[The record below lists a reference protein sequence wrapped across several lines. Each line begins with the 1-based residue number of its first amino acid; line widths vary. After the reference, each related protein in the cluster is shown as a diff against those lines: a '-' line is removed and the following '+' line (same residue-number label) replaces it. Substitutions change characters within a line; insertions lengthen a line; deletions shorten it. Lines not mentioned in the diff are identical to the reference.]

1 MKYLLGLILTFF
13 ITFNFTSLAKTDSED
28 IIAII
33 NIDYVIQNSNIGKKF
48 LSNIKS
54 QDQKNLDNLKN
65 KNIFLQELES
75 SIKKKK
81 NIISSEAYDKEVLE
95 FKKKFQEFS
104 NEKNQ
109 IVREFNDFKQKE
121 LENLFKIINPIINDY
136 MEQNSVKILFDSKN
150 IFMSANELNLTED
163 ILKKINNELN

>member
-13 ITFNFTSLAKTDSED
+13 ITLNFTSLAKTDSED

-95 FKKKFQEFS
+95 FNKKFQEFS

-109 IVREFNDFKQKE
+109 IVKEFNDFKQKE

-163 ILKKINNELN
+163 ILKKINDELN

>member
-1 MKYLLGLILTFF
+1 MKYLIGLILTFF
-13 ITFNFTSLAKTDSED
+13 ITLNFTSLAKTDSED

-150 IFMSANELNLTED
+150 IFMSANELNLTEA
-163 ILKKINNELN
+163 ILKKINDELN

>member
-1 MKYLLGLILTFF
+1 MKFLFGLILTFLL
-13 ITFNFTSLAKTDSED
+13 TLNFTSLANSNNED
-28 IIAII
+28 NIAII

-48 LSNIKS
+48 LSNIQS

-150 IFMSANELNLTED
+150 IFMSVNELNLTED
-163 ILKKINNELN
+163 ILKKINDELN